1 MALRGRSFALVAAV
15 VIAVGVLPAQ
25 SVATTI
31 GAVAAAP
38 AAAALAPSV
47 PGAFVAVAP
56 QRLLDTRKGVGGSG
70 PVVKS
75 GTVHLQVTG
84 RGGVPATGVSA
95 VVMNVTVTAP
105 SGSGYIT
112 AYPDGTSL
120 PTASNLNFVKGQ
132 TVPNLVTVKVGTNG
146 KVALRNGSGGT
157 VQLIADV
164 AGYYL
169 DGAPSVPGAF
179 VAVAPQRLL
188 DTRKGVGGSGPV
200 VKSGTVHLQV
210 TGRGGVPATG
220 VSAVVMNVTVTAPSG
235 SGYITAYPDGTS
247 LPTASN
253 LNFVKGQTVPNLVTV
268 KVGTNGKVALRNG
281 SGGTVQLIADVAGY
295 YLDGA
300 PSVPGAFV
308 AVAPQRLLDTRK
320 GVGGSGPVVKSGTV
334 HLQVTGR
341 GGVPATGVSAVVMN
355 VTVTAPSGSGYITA
369 YPDGTSLPTASN
381 LNFVKGQTV
390 PNLVTVKVGTNGKVA
405 LRNGSGGTV
414 QLIAD
419 VAGYYLDPVVAD
431 TTAPGPVTAVTV
443 TATTSSTVALSW
455 TNPADADL
463 QAVMVRRATGATAPT
478 SPTAGTLVADVPKGT
493 TTLTD
498 TALSPATQ
506 YSYAFFAHDAVPNY
520 ATAASKTVSTAAA
533 ADTTPP
539 APVTS
544 VTVTGTTSTSVS
556 MSWTNPADTDLQAV
570 MVRRATGA
578 TAPTSPTAG
587 TLVADVPKGTTTL
600 TDTAL
605 SPATQYS
612 YAFFAHD
619 AVPNYASGVTKSATT
634 TAVADTTPPGP
645 VTTVTLTGTTSSS
658 VSLSWT
664 NPADADLQAVMV
676 RRATGAT
683 APTSPTAGTLVAD
696 VPKGTTTLTDTALS
710 PATPYSYAFF
720 AHDAVPNY
728 ATPVAKTATTTTPGC
743 DPTVIHVGG
752 SLATDTTW
760 AASQPCGVVYVL
772 DADTTIEAEVT
783 LTINQGGIVKAATDS
798 MLTVAGSLVVNGTEA
813 DPVVFT
819 SLLDDSVGGDTN
831 GDGGA
836 TVPAAGAWYG
846 IYVPDG
852 GVFSIDHADLRFGQ
866 IYGNQ
871 VGVSSLTHSRVQHV
885 AGTAISVSTTVAVTV
900 SSNTVS
906 DVGSGIS
913 VRQDG
918 DARDVASST
927 TTVTDNV
934 VDGVHSGSGIVVGV
948 APVLLGGSVLTN
960 LPAPTVTGNVVNGSS
975 GTAISVAALN
985 LLPSRLVGNTGSAN
999 TVNAL
1004 ELRGTLRDDLTL
1016 PVDGLQIVIGQG
1028 NQSATGGLIVGEG
1041 VTLTAQ
1047 AGTVLKARPE
1057 SSPSYSSM
1065 LTVAGSLVVNGTEAD
1080 PVVFTSLLDDS
1091 VGGDTNGDGGAT
1103 VPAAGAWYGIYVPD
1117 GGVFSIDHADLR
1129 FGQIY
1134 GNQVGVSSLT
1144 HSRVQHVAGT
1154 AISVSTTV
1162 AVTVSSN
1169 TVSDVGSGISVR
1181 QDGDARDVASS
1192 TTTVTDNLV
1201 DGASGTGIFVS
1212 AAPSPDSSAALKDV
1226 PAPTVTGNTVRNN
1239 TGSYDR
1245 TSYFQGVAM
1254 AVYATNLLPS
1264 RLTGNTGTGNTVNV
1278 LMLAGT
1284 LRADMALPVA
1294 GLPVVIGPGYQRNST
1309 NPARGLAVAEGV
1321 TLTVNAGAV
1330 LKVAPNPDSY
1340 HANLLSVQGSL
1351 VADGTSADPVVFTS
1365 LLDDSVG
1372 GDTNGDGGAT
1382 SPGLGNWDG
1391 ISVSSGG
1398 SAELSNAELTYA
1410 ATGLSVSSGYASFHG
1425 RVRDCLVGVR
1435 SDGSYVD
1442 ATEVDWGSP
1451 SGPAPYGN
1459 GLVVEGLGVN
1469 VVPWIG
1475 YVPAPRPATA
1485 PAQSVPEGN
1494 ASTCARITVLG
1505 LRGSGERPQAIWT
1518 PLLENRWQRPVFAD
1532 ESDGYGTESDGFG
1545 TNSRDVSQAFDRRFA
1560 ELVLGDPNI
1569 KHVGVAYMGLA
1580 VPVVSL
1586 VGGTV
1591 VTPDDFMDSIFD
1603 GVDKL
1608 NARMLRESI
1617 DCPTTK
1623 FVLVGYSQGALVIHY
1638 TLRQLLQTS
1647 PDLLDQVVGVG
1658 LIADPGR
1665 VSFGQE
1671 TLWDG
1676 AGHPASLSVSALS
1689 GIWSSALAFDS
1700 GLAGGL
1706 PATVQ
1711 GRTISIC
1718 HNFDLVCAQQPFASA
1733 LPHLVYSSSEMT
1745 AMGEWLAERAALQ
1758 S

>member
-1 MALRGRSFALVAAV
+1 MTLRGRSFALAVAV
-15 VIAVGVLPAQ
+15 VMAVGALPAQ
-25 SVATTI
+25 SVATPI

-38 AAAALAPSV
+38 SMTAAAPSV
-47 PGAFVAVAP
+47 PGAFVSVAP
-56 QRLLDTRKGVGGSG
+56 QRLLDTRSGVGAAG

-112 AYPDGTSL
+112 AYPDGTPL

-179 VAVAPQRLL
+179 VSVAPQRLL
-188 DTRKGVGGSGPV
+188 DTRSGVGAAGPV

-235 SGYITAYPDGTS
+235 SGYITAYPDGTP

-308 AVAPQRLLDTRK
+308 SVAPQRLLDTRS
-320 GVGGSGPVVKSGTV
+320 GVGAAGPVVRSGTV

-369 YPDGTSLPTASN
+369 YPDGTPLPTASN

-419 VAGYYLDPVVAD
+419 VAGYYLDPVAVD
-431 TTAPGPVTAVTV
+431 TTPPSPVTTV
-443 TATTSSTVALSW
+443 TLTGTTSSTVALSW

-463 QAVMVRRATGATAPT
+463 QGVMVRRATGATAPT

-498 TALSPATQ
+498 TALSPGTQ

-520 ATAASKTVSTAAA
+520 ATAATKT
-533 ADTTPP
+533 
-539 APVTS
+539 
-544 VTVTGTTSTSVS
+544 
-556 MSWTNPADTDLQAV
+556 
-570 MVRRATGA
+570 
-578 TAPTSPTAG
+578 
-587 TLVADVPKGTTTL
+587 
-600 TDTAL
+600 
-605 SPATQYS
+605 
-612 YAFFAHD
+612 
-619 AVPNYASGVTKSATT
+619 ATT

-664 NPADADLQAVMV
+664 NPADADLQGVMV

-710 PATPYSYAFF
+710 PGTQYSYAFF

-728 ATPVAKTATTTTPGC
+728 ATAATKTATTTAVADTTPPGPVTTVTLTGTTSSSVSLSWTNPADADLQGVMVRRATGATAPTSPTAGTLVADVPKGTTTLTDTALSPGTQYSYAFFAHDAVPNYATAVAKTATTTTLGC

-752 SLATDTTW
+752 SVATDTTW
-760 AASQPCGVVYVL
+760 TASQPCGVVYVL
-772 DADTTIEAEVT
+772 DADIRIEAEVT

-900 SSNTVS
+900 SGNRVS

-948 APVLLGGSVLTN
+948 APVLLGASVLTN

-1047 AGTVLKARPE
+1047 AGTVLKAWPE
-1057 SSPSYSSM
+1057 SSPSNSSM

-1162 AVTVSSN
+1162 AVTVSGN
-1169 TVSDVGSGISVR
+1169 RVSDVGSGISVR

-1192 TTTVTDNLV
+1192 TTTVTDNVV
-1201 DGASGTGIFVS
+1201 DGVHSGSGIVVGVAPVLLGASVLTN
-1212 AAPSPDSSAALKDV
+1212 L
-1226 PAPTVTGNTVRNN
+1226 PAPTVTGNVVN
-1239 TGSYDR
+1239 GSSG
-1245 TSYFQGVAM
+1245 TAISVA
-1254 AVYATNLLPS
+1254 ALNLLPS
-1264 RLTGNTGTGNTVNV
+1264 RLVGNTGSANTVNA
-1278 LMLAGT
+1278 LELRGT
-1284 LRADMALPVA
+1284 LRDDLTLPVD
-1294 GLPVVIGPGYQRNST
+1294 GLQIVIGQGNQSAT
-1309 NPARGLAVAEGV
+1309 GGLIVGEGV
-1321 TLTVNAGAV
+1321 TLTAQAGTV
-1330 LKVAPNPDSY
+1330 LKAWPESSPSNSSMLTVA
-1340 HANLLSVQGSL
+1340 GSL
-1351 VADGTSADPVVFTS
+1351 VVNGTEADPVVFTS

-1382 SPGLGNWDG
+1382 VPAAGAWYGIYVPDG
-1391 ISVSSGG
+1391 GAAILDGADIRYASIALRVNSGAV
-1398 SAELSNAELTYA
+1398 AELH
-1410 ATGLSVSSGYASFHG
+1410 GSVAKSAFGVEGSDSF
-1425 RVRDCLVGVR
+1425 
-1435 SDGSYVD
+1435 VD
-1442 ATEVDWGSP
+1442 ATRVDWGDA
-1451 SGPAPYGN
+1451 SGPAPIGSGVGYLGT
-1459 GLVVEGLGVN
+1459 GVLVIDWVGWVPPPPPESTPNYSPPTTHACKKIAFLG
-1469 VVPWIG
+1469 
-1475 YVPAPRPATA
+1475 A
-1485 PAQSVPEGN
+1485 
-1494 ASTCARITVLG
+1494 
-1505 LRGSGERPQAIWT
+1505 RGSGEDPQGD
-1518 PLLENRWQRPVFAD
+1518 PLPYFA
-1532 ESDGYGTESDGFG
+1532 STEEGLGDRVPGVLFG
-1545 TNSRDVSQAFDRRFA
+1545 LKTELDTHAFGSSSNMK
-1560 ELVLGDPNI
+1560 VLG
-1569 KHVGVAYMGLA
+1569 VQYRALGVISN
-1580 VPVVSL
+1580 P
-1586 VGGTV
+1586 
-1591 VTPDDFMDSIFD
+1591 F
-1603 GVDKL
+1603 
-1608 NARMLRESI
+1608 RMLYDADFSASI
-1617 DCPTTK
+1617 YEGVNKITQMVQDEAFNCPEQK
-1623 FVLVGYSQGALVIHY
+1623 IVLAGYSQGALSIHIA
-1638 TLRQLLQTS
+1638 LRILERTAPSALES
-1647 PDLLDQVVGVG
+1647 IVGVG
-1658 LIADPGR
+1658 LISDPAKTR
-1665 VSFGQE
+1665 
-1671 TLWDG
+1671 DG
-1676 AGHPASLSVSALS
+1676 AEATLEAYDRDYFNSWAGS
-1689 GIWSSALAFDS
+1689 GVTAAEGVWTKYMYGSDT
-1700 GLAGGL
+1700 GPL
-1706 PATVQ
+1706 PPLIAE
-1711 GRTISIC
+1711 RTIAMC
-1718 HNFDLVCAQQPFASA
+1718 RNHDPVCATPNPLWLTERLIFSTSLHTDQYYVTHTDVLGRWIADQYLGIPFQ
-1733 LPHLVYSSSEMT
+1733 MN
-1745 AMGEWLAERAALQ
+1745 
-1758 S
+1758 